1 MLAVTQSIAAL
12 CLATGSTLHCRWLP
26 SEWNV
31 ADGPSRGTSGP
42 SAVKPLAIVCRVP
55 PAAAAVTAGT
65 TERKTGEAEE
75 KGCEGGRDDG
85 VVPAAVLPP

>member
-31 ADGPSRGTSGP
+31 ADVPSRGTVGP
-42 SAVKPLAIVCRVP
+42 SAVKPLAIVCRVL
-55 PAAAAVTAGT
+55 PAAAAAPIGTAEG
-65 TERKTGEAEE
+65 KAGKAEE
-75 KGCEGGRDDG
+75 RGGEEGR
-85 VVPAAVLPP
+85 